1 MKTSVA
7 ETEVMKSTTLS
18 THLAALSQR
27 PDVPADVRESLAVA
41 ARHTEHVSGCTTC
54 RRWTDDP
61 DDLGRCD
68 DCSVRCDGCGEE
80 AERRD
85 DLTLTPC
92 GGEDKW
98 LCEQC
103 VEDRAA
109 SRRAHP
115 RSCGCDRCMAQRE
128 DAQDARR
135 ELAREVREV
144 RT

>member
-1 MKTSVA
+1 MIMA
-7 ETEVMKSTTLS
+7 QTLADVL
-18 THLAALSQR
+18 TALSKR
-27 PDVPADVRESLAVA
+27 DDIPADARALIVAA
-41 ARHTEHVSGCTTC
+41 ARHTEHVSGCTAC
-54 RRWTDDP
+54 GRWTEAP
-61 DDLGRCD
+61 DGRGRCD
-68 DCSVRCDGCGEE
+68 DCSVGCDGCAEE

-115 RSCGCDRCMAQRE
+115 RSCGCDRCAAMAE
-128 DAQDARR
+128 DAEDARR
-135 ELAREVREV
+135 ELAREDREV